1 MINEKLT
8 IKYKNKFIIRG
19 GKEMPYIICQSCGNG
34 SMQTLD
40 INICSRCIKLGN
52 DKTKILAIKKYLEKH
67 PEAKFQE
74 VSQALGISREVMDRL
89 LKEGSLMLVQ
99 DGEKIC
105 IKEQEKDKDEIKRE
119 QKIQNLIK
127 QKSNKYKY
135 TKQRL
140 KKEERTIVIMY
151 IYMGMKHRE
160 IAEITGLPL
169 STVLSKYNRA
179 LKKMKSKIEA

>member
-105 IKEQEKDKDEIKRE
+105 IKEQEKDKDKEEIKRE
-119 QKIQNLIK
+119 QKRQNLIK
-127 QKSNKYKY
+127 QLSNMDNYS
-135 TKQRL
+135 KQRFN
-140 KKEERTIVIMY
+140 KEER
-151 IYMGMKHRE
+151 
-160 IAEITGLPL
+160 
-169 STVLSKYNRA
+169 SKLLIDLEKRRKNGEER
-179 LKKMKSKIEA
+179 

>member
-1 MINEKLT
+1 
-8 IKYKNKFIIRG
+8 
-19 GKEMPYIICQSCGNG
+19 MPYIICQSCGNG

-119 QKIQNLIK
+119 QKRQNLIK
-127 QKSNKYKY
+127 QLSNMDNYS
-135 TKQRL
+135 KQRFN
-140 KKEERTIVIMY
+140 KEER
-151 IYMGMKHRE
+151 
-160 IAEITGLPL
+160 
-169 STVLSKYNRA
+169 SKLLIDLEKRRKNGEER
-179 LKKMKSKIEA
+179 